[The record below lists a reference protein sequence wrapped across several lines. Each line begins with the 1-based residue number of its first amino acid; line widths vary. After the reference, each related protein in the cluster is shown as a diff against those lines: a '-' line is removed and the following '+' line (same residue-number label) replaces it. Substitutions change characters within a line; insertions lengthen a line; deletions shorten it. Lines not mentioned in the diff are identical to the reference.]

1 MLVIVAPGQGSQTPG
16 FLSPWLE
23 LDGYRERLEW
33 LSAAASLDLVAH
45 GTTSDADTIRDTAV
59 AQPLLVAAG
68 LVSLP
73 TLFEDPAGA
82 TELVDTWAA
91 VTEPLRAEADT
102 AAGAIRY
109 VAVPLSG
116 GDGPQGVYVVVNFP
130 ADDLAEVRQITRI
143 IALVSAGVLVASALV
158 AWSLAGRVVL
168 LHRVLVDGCNLGGEH
183 VPAPHELD
191 ERRGA
196 ERFAGFRWYGGA
208 YAGNPDLGP
217 ATSGNNANSYQL
229 VSVEDVDL
237 LLMHLECNAP
247 DEVLAWAGGVL
258 SAHPDRRAII
268 TTHMW
273 LGPVTEWGDFSYH
286 AIAKGRMQWTKCH
299 RAGGRGNS
307 PQAIWDELVRFHPN
321 VMMVL
326 CGDQRSTQALRMQT
340 VGEEDNIVHEML
352 SDIRDGYIRLLRFY
366 PMQNR
371 VDVMTFSPTLGMF
384 CDGTEATMSGPRQP
398 IGIVTDITQHQFTLS
413 VNLGSP
419 APGR

>member
-1 MLVIVAPGQGSQTPG
+1 MAPTRCSMRRAFSIAAILG
-16 FLSPWLE
+16 L
-23 LDGYRERLEW
+23 
-33 LSAAASLDLVAH
+33 LSAGAA
-45 GTTSDADTIRDTAV
+45 AV
-59 AQPLLVAAG
+59 AAEAPDPAPEGSFTVVMLPDTQDYSGGGSPSGEYSGPEVFHAITQWIVDNREAQRIAFVTHVGDIVNTAANREEWEIARAALDRLHGVVPYG
-68 LVSLP
+68 LAIGNHDMSTSTGEKP
-73 TLFEDPAGA
+73 LFE
-82 TELVDTWAA
+82 E
-91 VTEPLRAEADT
+91 
-102 AAGAIRY
+102 
-109 VAVPLSG
+109 
-116 GDGPQGVYVVVNFP
+116 FF
-130 ADDLAEVRQITRI
+130 
-143 IALVSAGVLVASALV
+143 
-158 AWSLAGRVVL
+158 
-168 LHRVLVDGCNLGGEH
+168 
-183 VPAPHELD
+183 
-191 ERRGA
+191 GA
-196 ERFAGFRWYGGA
+196 ERFAGFDWYGGSA
-208 YAGNPDLGP
+208 D
-217 ATSGNNANSYQL
+217 NNANSYQL

-237 LLMHLECNAP
+237 LFMHLECNAP
-247 DEVLAWAGGVL
+247 DEVLAWAGEVL

-273 LGPVTEWGDFSYH
+273 LGPVTEWGDFSYN
-286 AIAKGRMQWTKCH
+286 AIGKGRMQWTKCH